1 MDQSSETQ
9 IRLTEE
15 REKIL
20 TSQSRAR
27 LHKSLLKQKV
37 LGLGLKLNSGT
48 RAEEG
53 CWIPEVIME
62 KESKESKESTESKES
77 VKLRSD
83 STWVRPIT
91 VSMSA
96 LLANRII

>member
-1 MDQSSETQ
+1 MEESSGTQ
-9 IRLTEE
+9 RTLTEE
-15 REKIL
+15 RERIL

-62 KESKESKESTESKES
+62 KESTESKES